1 MKHEG
6 EQRRTAG
13 KNKEERGREGGRES
27 VSRARRTLK
36 GKGARVIE
44 EDGKRGPY

>member
-1 MKHEG
+1 MKVSRGGQLEKTKRKEG
-6 EQRRTAG
+6 ER
-13 KNKEERGREGGRES
+13 ERGRES